1 MLDVRSR
8 KYDWDIAEHLHTD
21 LIQVFFFTSGNGVVL
36 SESRRIRLNP
46 PSVLL
51 IPANT
56 LHGFAF
62 EPNMKGEVLTI
73 TEESLE
79 MAFTPTPHLVLE
91 LNRLQHFTFAEQPEA
106 FANLSQIWETICREL
121 TTDQPERDMSL
132 RLTIQLLW
140 IQLYRVSLESAVRVQ
155 PSDNRTLQY
164 FQGFQKSIRQ
174 SVHQVKSVQEYA
186 HELNITPVHL
196 NRICRSLVDKSA
208 SQVVHDYLIAEAKK
222 YLQYT
227 TYSLSEISWRLNF
240 RDPSYFSRFFRKHT
254 GQSPKAF
261 RQKGGVEQPNAD
273 AIAPDHTES
282 ACRRG

>member
-8 KYDWDIAEHLHTD
+8 QYDWDIAEHLHTD
-21 LIQVFFFTSGNGVVL
+21 LVQLFFFSSGNGIIL
-36 SESRRIRLNP
+36 SEQQRIRLNP

-51 IPANT
+51 VPANT

-62 EPNMKGEVLTI
+62 EPNMEGEVLTI

-79 MAFTPTPHLVLE
+79 TAFNATPHLWLA
-91 LNRLQHFTFAEQPEA
+91 LNRLQHFTFATQLET
-106 FANLSQIWETICREL
+106 FADLCQLREMAVREL
-121 TTDQPERDMSL
+121 ATNQPERDMSL
-132 RLTIQLLW
+132 RLAVQLLW
-140 IQLYRVSLESAVRVQ
+140 IQLYRISLELVVQIQ

-164 FQGFQKSIRQ
+164 FQTFQKSIRQ

-186 HELNITPVHL
+186 QELNITPVHL
-196 NRICRSLVDKSA
+196 NRICRSLVNKSA
-208 SQVVHDYLIAEAKK
+208 LQIVHDYQIAEAKK

-227 TYSLSEISWRLNF
+227 TCSLSEISWHLNF

-261 RQKGGVEQPNAD
+261 RQKG
-273 AIAPDHTES
+273 I
-282 ACRRG
+282 RGEEE